1 MNSDSVLELYN
12 KLETDPVVQNFI
24 SQGSSRYIL
33 LNVDEPPENFPKYTN
48 QIDKRLDN
56 IAFAYISAGCK
67 LFESNEFATGI
78 NALIKGAQ
86 ILEFIHRPIQLR
98 RQNST
103 YFLLISSLA
112 YYSANQYSKSFILLN
127 KIEQNSKDALIIAS
141 FLKKDY
147 SSLINNIN
155 SVLLHDNSTG
165 IEHENDLFQNFI
177 SFLIAKIFSNLCEYS
192 FSGEQKWIEN
202 SHQLI
207 QDLLEYAEIN
217 HAPTVW
223 WIAKLLIILANE
235 LEGSS
240 TWNNI
245 VPNIGQTSV
254 VKNYI
259 LGLAF
264 NTPPI
269 TELFSSQKNAIAKVS
284 SDDGSIISIPTSSGK
299 TRIAEISILDNFV
312 KKPDSI
318 VLYLA
323 PFRSLAFEIEEALE
337 KTLSAINCSISHL
350 YGGGQYSRHDKL
362 IIEESNVII
371 ATPEKAKAIIR
382 SDREVASK
390 ISLVIIDEG
399 HLIGAEQRFIQNEIF
414 IEELKFIV
422 KNNSGKYILLSAV
435 LPNAEDIS
443 KWITNKSDNIVTSQW
458 RPSSQRLGF
467 MEWDGDNVNI
477 NWVGEFESFNRN
489 FIDPFIPKRKRTYF
503 PNDKKTAV
511 AASAIKFSKYGTVLI
526 FVGRSNMVLG
536 QAKAVLIGLGEN
548 PSIHKWQGSRE
559 WEAFEL
565 SCQEAYGPES
575 DVFNYA
581 KYGVICHNSQLPS
594 DVRYSIEKLMRKEKP
609 RIIISTSTLGQG
621 VNIGISTVIFS
632 NVYIS
637 SNPIGCRD
645 FWNIAGRAGRAFID
659 TEGKILYTIDKTII
673 SYEKFKNKK
682 KYKLSPKN
690 EINADYKQEVRT
702 RKYKIRQS
710 INLAKKY
717 FDQLNIE
724 PARSGLLRMLEY
736 IHELSKE
743 CNIQFSLLLE
753 LISDNNFSQFDKHAD
768 TIPALFEWID
778 DSLLALNLS
787 YESYTLSDMSEWID
801 DHFRTSLAYIQAQQN
816 SNLSPE
822 NVIDLI
828 KARNRAVLRLA
839 GNHEKWDSIVSTGIP
854 LLSSLAIDSH
864 IEDILAVISE
874 YNESDH
880 KIEAIVKFSA
890 AIEDIVNT
898 FPSEHFNLK
907 WSSDEISIIRNL
919 WYGGIE
925 LFKIIEENKKY
936 GQEICVSYFGFNL
949 PWGIN
954 AIAKRLNILGYED
967 EAKQIEDLAILSE
980 MGLPSILA
988 TKIYISG
995 IRSRTSS
1002 VEISNYFPDKYS
1014 TSSVQKIKRIIV
1026 ANLDILKESC
1036 SEMTKKWLSHINS
1049 DSSAIKKNIDKINNF
1064 VFKEGTKVN
1073 SDQLVIR
1080 QYEDK
1085 FYIVSSDYEDKIN
1098 INISSGLP
1106 FDKVANDLGVYFELD
1121 TDKDNWVMKS
1131 RNPYIRIKRGGA
1143 A

>member
-1 MNSDSVLELYN
+1 MNPENALEIYN
-12 KLETDPVVQNFI
+12 KLESDSVIQNFI

-48 QIDKRLDN
+48 QIDTRLDN
-56 IAFAYISAGCK
+56 IAFAYISAGCR
-67 LFESNEFATGI
+67 LFESNELSTAI
-78 NALIKGAQ
+78 NALTKGAQ
-86 ILEFIHRPIQLR
+86 IIEFIHRPIQSR
-98 RQNST
+98 KQNSP

-127 KIEQNSKDALIIAS
+127 EIEQHSKDALIISS
-141 FLKKDY
+141 FLKKDF
-147 SSLINNIN
+147 SSLIKNIN
-155 SVLLHDNSTG
+155 SVLLADNSIG
-165 IEHENDLFQNFI
+165 IEDENDLFQNFI
-177 SFLIAKIFSNLCEYS
+177 SFLIAKIFSNFCEYS
-192 FSGEQKWIEN
+192 FSGEQKWFEKT
-202 SHQLI
+202 HHLI
-207 QDLLEYAEIN
+207 QDLLDYAEIN
-217 HAPTVW
+217 NAPTVW
-223 WIAKLLIILANE
+223 WIAKLLIILSNE

-245 VPNIGQTSV
+245 VPIIGNMPV
-254 VKNYI
+254 VENYI

-264 NTPPI
+264 NTPPM

-312 KKPDSI
+312 KKPESI

-337 KTLSAINCSISHL
+337 RTLSSINCNISHL

-382 SDREVASK
+382 SDKEVASK

-467 MEWDGDNVNI
+467 MEWDGENINI

-489 FIDPFIPKRKRTYF
+489 FIAPFIPKKKRTYF

-536 QAKAVLIGLGEN
+536 QAQAVLVGLGEN
-548 PSIHKWQGSRE
+548 PPIHKWQGSRE

-575 DVFNYA
+575 EVLNYA

-621 VNIGISTVIFS
+621 VNIGISTVIFA

-637 SNPIGCRD
+637 SSPIGRRD

-659 TEGKILYTIDKTII
+659 TEGKILYTIDKEII

-690 EINADYKQEVRT
+690 EIDAAYNQLVRE
-702 RKYKIRQS
+702 RQYQIRQS
-710 INLAKKY
+710 IKLAKKY
-717 FDQLNIE
+717 FDQSKIE

-753 LISDNNFSQFDKHAD
+753 LISDNSFSQFDKHAD

-787 YESYTLSDMSEWID
+787 YESYNNSDMSEWID
-801 DHFRTSLAYIQAQQN
+801 DHFRASLAYIQAQQN
-816 SNLSPE
+816 SSLSPE

-828 KARNRAVLRLA
+828 KARNKAVLRLA
-839 GNHEKWDSIVSTGIP
+839 GNHENWNSIVSTGIP
-854 LLSSLAIDSH
+854 LLSSLEIDSH
-864 IEDILAVISE
+864 IDNILAIISE
-874 YNESDH
+874 YSESNQN
-880 KIEAIVKFSA
+880 IEELVRFSTS
-890 AIEDIVNT
+890 IENIVNT

-907 WSSDEISIIRNL
+907 WSSDEISVIRNL

-925 LFKIIEENKKY
+925 LFKIVEENEKN

-967 EAKQIEDLAILSE
+967 ETKQIEDLAILSE
-980 MGLPSILA
+980 MGLPNILA
-988 TKIYISG
+988 TKIYLSG

-1002 VEISNYFPDKYS
+1002 VEISQYFPDKYS
-1014 TSSVQKIKRIIV
+1014 KSSVQKIKRIMI
-1026 ANLDILKESC
+1026 ANLETLKENC
-1036 SEMTKKWLSHINS
+1036 SEITNKWLSLINE
-1049 DSSAIKKNIDKINNF
+1049 DSNTIKKNIDKINNF
-1064 VFKEGTKVN
+1064 VFKKGTKVKSN
-1073 SDQLVIR
+1073 RLVIR

-1085 FYIVSSDYEDKIN
+1085 FYVVSCDYEDKIN
-1098 INISSGLP
+1098 INISSELP

-1121 TDKDNWVMKS
+1121 TDKNNWVMKS
-1131 RNPYIRIKRGGA
+1131 RNPYLRIKRNKT
-1143 A
+1143 